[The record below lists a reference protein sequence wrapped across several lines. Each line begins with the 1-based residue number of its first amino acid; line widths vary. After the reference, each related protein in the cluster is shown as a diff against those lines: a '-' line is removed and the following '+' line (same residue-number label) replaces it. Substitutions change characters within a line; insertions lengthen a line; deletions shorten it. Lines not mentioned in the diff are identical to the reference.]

1 MTAARIAR
9 GKAPRLT
16 PAIGQ
21 ATIPPVLLRL
31 TPGS

>member
-16 PAIGQ
+16 PA
-21 ATIPPVLLRL
+21 TIPLALLRL